1 MSYIVTIK
9 NFDCMK
15 LFFLTYDLRNN
26 RDYKALYDELNKL
39 NAVRILESTWCFKLQ
54 DTVTAE
60 TVRNHFQNYIDK
72 DDAVIASQVNEWAS
86 FNTDGH
92 PNQL

>member
-1 MSYIVTIK
+1 
-9 NFDCMK
+9 MK
-15 LFFLTYDLRNN
+15 LFFLTYDLRNR

-60 TVRNHFQNYIDK
+60 TVRNHFQNFIDK

-92 PNQL
+92 PKQL

>member
-1 MSYIVTIK
+1 
-9 NFDCMK
+9 MK